1 MNIDIEKRRLLR
13 EVNINEA
20 ELIKGTRVDD
30 IVREFLWNVYTSK
43 PKPDSVV
50 GFINYKGKPSDIT
63 KFIIQT
69 LNKFVLNNR
78 KAFKEGDIHLGVF
91 LNDIVMQ
98 LTKDDY
104 IVDSDFFNMNDGYI
118 LDEENT
124 KTTYYNMRTLQQL
137 TRKASLKS
145 SALTVVTPKGK
156 IQNEDCFIIK
166 ANDGTFY
173 YADAF
178 VKLKLTPFKFIN
190 NIVINKQKMLDSN
203 TLKFTPDNTRV
214 LTRDMFIV
222 EQIREVPE
230 EEMDNIVILKKH

>member
-30 IVREFLWNVYTSK
+30 IIREFLWNVYTSK
-43 PKPDSVV
+43 PKPASVL
-50 GFINYKGKPSDIT
+50 GFINYKGNPSDIT
-63 KFIIQT
+63 KFIIET
-69 LNKFVLNNR
+69 LNEFVLDNR
-78 KAFKEGDIHLGVF
+78 RAFKEGDIHLGRF
-91 LNDIVMQ
+91 LNDIITHLVENE
-98 LTKDDY
+98 Y
-104 IVDSDFFNMNDGYI
+104 IIDSDFYNMNDGYI

-124 KTTYYNMRTLQQL
+124 KTTYYNMKTLQQL
-137 TRKASLKS
+137 TRRARLGSRSITYLK
-145 SALTVVTPKGK
+145 PKGK

-173 YADAF
+173 YIDTF
-178 VKLKLTPFKFIN
+178 TKLKLTPFKFIN
-190 NIVINKQKMLDSN
+190 NIVVNKQKMLDSN

-230 EEMDNIVILKKH
+230 DEMDNIVILKKH